1 MTHQDGFAKAGPVGL
16 LKSTEKSETHE
27 EEVDVLYPSP
37 DGQVANH
44 SG

>member
-1 MTHQDGFAKAGPVGL
+1 MVLLKLRAGPVGL
-16 LKSTEKSETHE
+16 LKSIENGETHE